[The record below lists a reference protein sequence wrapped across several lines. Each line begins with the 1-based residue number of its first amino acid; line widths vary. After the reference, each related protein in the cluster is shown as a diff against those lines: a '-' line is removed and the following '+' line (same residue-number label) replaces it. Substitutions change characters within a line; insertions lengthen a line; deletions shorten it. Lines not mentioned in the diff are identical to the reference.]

1 MKQGDFTDL
10 ADDYVKY
17 RASYNKALVEIIIH
31 HVGKKPKLMN
41 AADVGAGTGIFT
53 KCFIDAGVNSVTAIE
68 PNEKMREAGIK
79 FLGKH
84 VKFLN
89 GSAEETGLLSDSV
102 DLVSM
107 ASSFHWAETDRA
119 IKEFDRI
126 LSLNGVFTALWNT
139 RLTERSPVESEV
151 AALLTG
157 KYKLTSRVSSGLSGV
172 TLKLQDFLQNCGV
185 FKTVEYV
192 DAVDVVRRSKEEYI
206 GAWRSVND
214 VQAQLGRAKFE
225 NFIEDVER
233 VVSTHLNVEVHYLS
247 RAWFAKK

>member
-10 ADDYVKY
+10 ADDYM
-17 RASYNKALVEIIIH
+17 RFRPSYNKNLVEIIIH
-31 HVGKKPKLMN
+31 HVGKNPKLIK
-41 AADVGAGTGIFT
+41 AADVGAGTGIFAR
-53 KCFIDAGVNSVTAIE
+53 CLIDAGVNSVTAIE

-84 VKFLN
+84 VEFLD
-89 GSAEETGLLSDSV
+89 GSAEETGLQSDSV

-107 ASSFHWAETDRA
+107 ASAFHWAETNSA

-126 LSLNGVFTALWNT
+126 LSPNGVFAALWNP

-157 KYKLTSRVSSGLSGV
+157 KYKLISRVSSGLSGV
-172 TLKLQDFLQNCGV
+172 TLKLQDILQNCGA
-185 FKTVEYV
+185 FQTVEYV
-192 DAVDVVRRSKEEYI
+192 DAVDVVRRSKKEYI

-214 VQAQLGRAKFE
+214 VQAQLGKAKFE
-225 NFIEDVER
+225 KFIDEVER
-233 VVSTHLNVEVHYLS
+233 VVSTQSYVEVHYLS
-247 RAWFAKK
+247 RVWVAKK